1 MSGKTTSQGASLN
14 QGACG
19 VKTGKKH
26 DRGAPY
32 LLIQHNSGCRRHK
45 VKCLVRGFFVKG
57 NLHYQTKP
65 EIIGVLSVYFIEKYF
80 LYCTYVAAI
89 VCLL

>member
-1 MSGKTTSQGASLN
+1 MKERAGLKT
-14 QGACG
+14 
-19 VKTGKKH
+19 VKTH

-45 VKCLVRGFFVKG
+45 VKVLYGLVRGFFVKG

-65 EIIGVLSVYFIEKYF
+65 GNNGCFVFILHREIF
-80 LYCTYVAAI
+80 LELVTI
-89 VCLL
+89 WKIFWT